1 MSLRK
6 KLSKNEEEGGCHVCH
21 PLPKKNFN
29 KATVE
34 EVPCDAW

>member
-21 PLPKKNFN
+21 PLPKGSFN